1 MSGLSHYT
9 LNKDGGLDAAPAAT
23 EGFCI
28 AYLIER
34 DGKDVLCVMEG
45 GAYHQFD
52 ISPAGTG
59 RLAAEA
65 ANAVRKHVK

>member
-1 MSGLSHYT
+1 MKGLSHYT

-28 AYLIER
+28 AYMIER
-34 DGKDVLCVMEG
+34 DGIDVLCVMEG

-52 ISPAGTG
+52 LSPQGVA
-59 RLAAEA
+59 RLAHEA
-65 ANAVRKHVK
+65 SNGVRKHVK